1 MKAFLS
7 KSTLLDN
14 YQNIRQTSID
24 LCRYLLPEDFV
35 VQPIAD
41 VSPPKWHLGHTTW
54 FFETFI
60 LKKYHKDYIIFNR
73 SYDFLFNS
81 YYESVGERI
90 LRCDRGNITRPVYEE
105 IIDYRGYVDSCME
118 ELLGYNEDKTLAYL
132 VELGIQHE
140 QQHQELL
147 ITDIKYIL
155 GHNPIF
161 PSYTERSESYLKKGI
176 YRKRNFIEIPEGLY
190 KIGYQGKSFC
200 FDNELPVH
208 KFFVQTFGIMDRL
221 INNDEYLEFV
231 LDGGYKDYRHWHME
245 GWEIVK
251 KSGWEAPLYWIRKGD
266 QWMEYTSEGLKEL
279 SKLAPVTHV
288 SFYEAAAFASWAG
301 KRLATEQ
308 EWEAAVSVLKVNLSE
323 GNFLESNVFHPQP
336 ADNSFQFFGDC
347 WEWTNSAYLP
357 YPGYVREEGAL
368 GEYNGKFMINQMV
381 LKGGSC
387 ATPQQHVRHSYRN
400 FFHPDKRW
408 QFTGIRLAEDIK

>member
-1 MKAFLS
+1 MKTFLS
-7 KSTLLDN
+7 KTTLLEN
-14 YQNIRQTSID
+14 YLSIRQTTVD
-24 LCRYLLPEDFV
+24 LCRFLVPEDFV
-35 VQPIAD
+35 VQPVAD

-60 LKKYHKDYIIFNR
+60 LKKSLKDYIVFNR

-105 IIDYRGYVDSCME
+105 IMDYRGYVDSCME
-118 ELLGYNEDKTLAYL
+118 ELLGYTDDKTLSYL
-132 VELGIQHE
+132 IELGIQHE

-155 GHNPIF
+155 GHNPTF
-161 PSYTERSESYLKKGI
+161 PPYAERSDSFLEKGE
-176 YRKRNFIEIPEGLY
+176 YRKGNFIKIPEGLY
-190 KIGYQGKSFC
+190 EIGYQGKSFC
-200 FDNELPVH
+200 FDNELPAH

-221 INNDEYLEFV
+221 INNGEYLEFI

-245 GWEIVK
+245 GWEIIK
-251 KSGWEAPLYWIRKGD
+251 KAGWEAPLYWVRKGE
-266 QWMEYTSEGLKEL
+266 QWLEYTSEGLKEL

-308 EWEAAVSVLKVNLSE
+308 EWEAAVSVLKINPSG

-336 ADNSFQFFGDC
+336 PDNSFQFFGDC

-387 ATPQQHVRHSYRN
+387 ATPQQHIRHSYRN

-408 QFTGIRLAEDIK
+408 QFTGIRLAENIK